1 MLTNEQFTCCVKR
14 YIDTVFRL
22 ALNYMKNGADADDV
36 TQNVFLKLLKEPK
49 PFESDDHIRY
59 WLIRVTI
66 NECKKLLRSPWRGA
80 ENFEDYAAK
89 LSFVTPEHSELFYA
103 VMDLPQKYRVPIYLY
118 YYEEYSTEEIA
129 GMLKIPQATVC
140 THLKRGRE
148 MLRKN
153 LQEVDS
159 NV

>member
-1 MLTNEQFTCCVKR
+1 MLTNEQFTCYANK
-14 YIDTVFRL
+14 YIDTVFRV
-22 ALNYMKNGADADDV
+22 ALNYLKNGSDAEDV
-36 TQNVFLKLLKEPK
+36 TQNVFMKLLRESKA
-49 PFESDDHIRY
+49 FEGDDHVRY

-66 NECKKLLRSPWRGA
+66 NECRKLLRSPWRSA

-89 LSFVTPEHSELFYA
+89 LSFVTPEHSELFYV
-103 VMDLPQKYRVPIYLY
+103 VMDLPKKYRMPIYLY

-129 GMLKIPQATVC
+129 VMLKIPQATVC

-148 MLRKN
+148 MLRKK
-153 LQEVDS
+153 LEEADA

>member
-1 MLTNEQFTCCVKR
+1 MLTNEQFTCYAKK
-14 YIDTVFRL
+14 YIDTVFRV
-22 ALNYMKNGADADDV
+22 ALNYMKSGTDADDI

-49 PFESDDHIRY
+49 PFSGDEHVRN

-66 NECKKLLRSPWRGA
+66 NECKKALRSPWRSA

-103 VMDLPQKYRVPIYLY
+103 VMDLPKKYRIPIYLY
-118 YYEEYSTEEIA
+118 YYEEYSTEDIA
-129 GMLKIPQATVC
+129 FMLKIPQATVC
-140 THLKRGRE
+140 TQLKRGRE
-148 MLRKN
+148 LLKKV
-153 LQEVDS
+153 LQEVEG

>member
-1 MLTNEQFTCCVKR
+1 MLTNEQFTRYAKI

-22 ALNYMKNGADADDV
+22 ALNYMKNGADADDI

-49 PFESDDHIRY
+49 PFQSDDHVRY

-66 NECKKLLRSPWRGA
+66 NECKKMLRSPWRNA
-80 ENFEDYAAK
+80 ENFEDYASK
-89 LSFVTPEHSELFYA
+89 LTFETPEHSELFYA
-103 VMDLPQKYRVPIYLY
+103 VMDLPKKYRVPIYLY
-118 YYEEYSTEEIA
+118 YYEDYSTEDIA

-140 THLKRGRE
+140 TQLKRGRE
-148 MLRKN
+148 MLRKT
-153 LQEVDS
+153 LQEVDA